1 MHYTLQLSMYAYL
14 LQQINP
20 DLNIKMLKLIHI
32 DHSNKVEEIE
42 VEYMKKEVEVL
53 LKHYK
58 KQLLI
63 KEELSKDTPIV
74 YW

>member
-74 YW
+74 Y

>member
-14 LQQINP
+14 LQQINT

-74 YW
+74 Y

>member
-1 MHYTLQLSMYAYL
+1 
-14 LQQINP
+14 
-20 DLNIKMLKLIHI
+20 MLKLIHI

-58 KQLLI
+58 KQLLM

-74 YW
+74 Y

>member
-42 VEYMKKEVEVL
+42 VEYMKK
-53 LKHYK
+53 K
-58 KQLLI
+58 
-63 KEELSKDTPIV
+63 
-74 YW
+74 